1 MEKNWSVKFFFHTPT
16 QPTSECG
23 RRRRFVLSIFTL
35 RPFRVLIPII
45 CRLKDCVLTKS
56 KDILHWH
63 PNDFVCK
70 QEELHGKQSAAVWLT
85 KNPSYY
91 LCILLYHLRLP
102 AVQHRKC
109 IWKMRILFL
118 DNILILVIFS
128 RILSLDNILISLYGN
143 YSGWRR
149 LPRCDSDK
157 FSLNV
162 SRQQV
167 RLCLSV
173 CFMNANGGKESLQ

>member
-1 MEKNWSVKFFFHTPT
+1 
-16 QPTSECG
+16 
-23 RRRRFVLSIFTL
+23 
-35 RPFRVLIPII
+35 
-45 CRLKDCVLTKS
+45 
-56 KDILHWH
+56 
-63 PNDFVCK
+63 
-70 QEELHGKQSAAVWLT
+70 
-85 KNPSYY
+85 
-91 LCILLYHLRLP
+91 
-102 AVQHRKC
+102 
-109 IWKMRILFL
+109 MRILFL

-143 YSGWRR
+143 YSGWRS

-173 CFMNANGGKESLQ
+173 CFMNANGGKESLQYYDEDHDLIRSLIVIIIGLLVTRGALYEVISTYLDCSWTHSCSHLPLSTSSKMKF